1 MIQCNRKKNAIY
13 FVGIFTTMQLLSIF
27 GITFFNIALMIAV
40 LTGLLK
46 NGKHLKIDAFFLISI
61 IACMITT
68 FVSSIDN
75 SIGLEFR
82 NAAIKGGIL
91 YSLVL
96 MLYLI
101 MSTGYSN
108 AAFLLKGF
116 DISCKI
122 TLLWCVLQ
130 LAFYYIVH
138 VDLNTLVFNNLLGVY
153 NARGDY
159 FNGVLIPS
167 GFYYHRAVLIPCFI
181 YLAFSV
187 TNPYLLTLMVVVT
200 CLTRSTA
207 LIMGIMF
214 SLFLRGLILSGKSF
228 SKGKIKRK
236 TLIAALTILILAIFA
251 IFIFRNKI
259 DDLITYIIM
268 RIMDSS
274 SNKADNSSVVHFLY
288 YKNLNAVLKK
298 LNIFRLLFGTGFGTS
313 GQHYTW
319 FNGQY
324 SDMGAWVVE
333 SDYINILLNQG
344 IVGLGLWFYLA
355 YKIVNI
361 SIKYKYWE
369 NIAFVLIVMLVGI
382 MYNIQFMWF
391 AVVEFSILV
400 LTKHGINVFDI
411 KDKITKRCGS

>member
-1 MIQCNRKKNAIY
+1 MIQCNRKRNAIY
-13 FVGIFTTMQLLSIF
+13 FVGIFTNIHLLSVF
-27 GITFFNIALMIAV
+27 GMTFFNITLMIAA

-46 NGKHLKIDAFFLISI
+46 NGKHMKIDAFFLLSI
-61 IACMITT
+61 MTCIITT
-68 FVSSIDN
+68 IISYVDN
-75 SIGLEFR
+75 SLGCEYR
-82 NAAIKGGIL
+82 NVAIKGGGL
-91 YSLVL
+91 YCLVL
-96 MLYLI
+96 ILYLI
-101 MSTGYSN
+101 MNTSCSN
-108 AAFLLKGF
+108 AVSLLKGF

-130 LAFYYIVH
+130 LGGYYIFH
-138 VDLNTLVFNNLLGVY
+138 VDLNTFVFNNLLGVN
-153 NARGDY
+153 NASGDY
-159 FNGVLIPS
+159 FNGALIPS
-167 GFYYHRAVLIPCFI
+167 GFYCHRAVLIPCFI

-187 TNPYLLTLMVVVT
+187 TNPYLLTLMIFIT

-228 SKGKIKRK
+228 SKRKMKRK
-236 TLIAALTILILAIFA
+236 TLITDLTIMLLAIFA
-251 IFIFRNKI
+251 VVIFKNKI

-288 YKNLNAVLKK
+288 YKNLNAIYKK
-298 LNIFRLLFGTGFGTS
+298 LNIFNLLFGTGFGTS

-344 IVGLGLWFYLA
+344 IVGLGLWSYWV
-355 YKIVNI
+355 YKIVNS

-369 NIAFVLIVMLVGI
+369 NIAFVLVVMLVGI

-391 AVVEFSILV
+391 TVVELSILV
-400 LTKHGINVFDI
+400 LTRHGIRVFDV
-411 KDKITKRCGS
+411 KDKMKKRCDL